1 MNIKIP
7 IKSLSR
13 LSWMVALLMSGIVF
27 LIQLHD
33 KRGDQ
38 IMLYTGMT
46 AFTVTSIA
54 YFNIYLLVVLVKKYE
69 LNSYRF
75 KLYRYLFSFL
85 GSAFVYLVI
94 WPVVIYKF
102 THGIWVYYDSLLVVT
117 FISGSLLLNALLLM
131 LHNTVLLYTVKVHA
145 DMEFSRLQ
153 ASHAEAAN
161 LLLKQQ
167 IHPHFLFNALNTV
180 KALYHTDLESGDTYL
195 VHLARFLRASVY
207 THTAK
212 VARLDQELVIL
223 DDYLQMQKIR
233 FGAGLQC
240 KINLPEQSLTNFYL
254 PSFSLQPL
262 LENAIKHNELT
273 EQCPL
278 FVTIAQHNDRIV
290 IANNL
295 QRKSIKTDSTN
306 SGLANLAERYRL
318 LSGDQVDIEEKE
330 NQFSVSIKLLSDEH
344 SNHRR

>member
-1 MNIKIP
+1 
-7 IKSLSR
+7 
-13 LSWMVALLMSGIVF
+13 MVALLMSGIVF
-27 LIQLHD
+27 LIQLHN
-33 KRGDQ
+33 KSGDQ

-54 YFNIYLLVVLVKKYE
+54 YFNIYMLVVLAKRFE

-75 KLYRYLFSFL
+75 KLYRYLSTFL
-85 GSAFVYLVI
+85 ASAFVYLVI
-94 WPVVIYKF
+94 WPVVIFKF
-102 THGIWVYYDSLLVVT
+102 TNGVWVYHDWLLVVT
-117 FISGSLLLNALLLM
+117 FTAGSVLLNALLLM

-145 DMEFSRLQ
+145 DLEYSRLQ

-212 VARLDQELVIL
+212 VSRLDHELMIL

-233 FGAGLQC
+233 FGAALQC
-240 KINLPEQSLTNFYL
+240 KIDLPEQSLTNLYL

-278 FVTIAQHNDRIV
+278 YVTIDQQKDRVV
-290 IANNL
+290 IGNNL

-318 LSGDQVDIEEKE
+318 LSGDEVHIEEKE
-330 NQFSVSIKLLSDEH
+330 NKFLVSIKLLPDEH